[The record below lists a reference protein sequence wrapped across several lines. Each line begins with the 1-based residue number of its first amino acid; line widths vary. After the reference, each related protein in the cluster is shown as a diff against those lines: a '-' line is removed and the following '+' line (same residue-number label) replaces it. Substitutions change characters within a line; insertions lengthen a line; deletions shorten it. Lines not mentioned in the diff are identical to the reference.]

1 MAIQVKVGVTLDN
14 KGVQSQ
20 LNTIISTLENKKIP
34 LKFDMTQVKQLQT
47 MIVQL
52 SKAMSGLKIP
62 NVNTSGASN
71 VVKQVTDATKQ
82 QNTALKEQQSL
93 YTQAKNL
100 QNEEFAIKKKMIGAS
115 GEYGNE
121 LSKQLSTVMQQESA
135 IKKQLD
141 GTKQLTLLEDQREK
155 KNRDLTATMVKYQQS
170 MDTLKKNAINNLD
183 TKGLSTKQI
192 DEYKSKIES
201 INTVNMGQVKSEIA
215 SVNKELEN
223 GRKSAQEMAEGM
235 KRSGDAMSSA
245 GGAILKAFAIPA
257 GALGLGV
264 KTFADFEYQMTQLN
278 AVSDVTGGEF
288 QQLTDLAKQMGK
300 ETSFSAVQ
308 AAEALTEFGRSGFT
322 ASEMMSLLPTT
333 LDLTVASGEQ
343 LSVISNIMSD
353 GMRAFGL
360 SASEA
365 SNYANI
371 LAKSANASNIGVG
384 DIAESFKYAAPLAKS
399 LGFSV
404 EDVATQL
411 AIMGNNSIKAETAGT
426 SMRGLL
432 TNLALEKVA

>member
-1 MAIQVKVGVTLDN
+1 MAIKIKVGVELDSKN
-14 KGVQSQ
+14 LTTS
-20 LNTIISTLENKKIP
+20 LNSTLKSLESKKIK
-34 LKFDMTQVKQLQT
+34 LNFDTSSLKQLQT
-47 MIVQL
+47 TVTQL
-52 SKAMSGLKIP
+52 SKSMSGLKMP
-62 NVNTSGASN
+62 TVNSNGTSN
-71 VVKQVTDATKQ
+71 VVKQMADATKE

-93 YTQAKNL
+93 YAQAKNL
-100 QNEEFAIKKKMIGAS
+100 QNEEFAIKKKMVGAS

-155 KNRDLTATMVKYQQS
+155 KNRDLTSTMVKYQQS

-192 DEYKSKIES
+192 DDYKSKIES

-235 KRSGDAMSSA
+235 KRSGEAMSSA

-257 GALGLGV
+257 TGIGLGV
-264 KTFADFEYQMTQLN
+264 KTFADFEYQMSQLN
-278 AVSDVTGGEF
+278 AVSDVTGSQF

-300 ETSFSAVQ
+300 ETAFSAVQ
-308 AAEALTEFGRSGFT
+308 AAEALTNFGRSGFT
-322 ASEMMSLLPTT
+322 ANEMMSLLPTT

-343 LSVISNIMSD
+343 LSTISNIMSD

-365 SNYANI
+365 QRYADV
-371 LAKSANASNIGVG
+371 LAMSANASNIGVG
-384 DIAESFKYAAPLAKS
+384 DLSESFKYAAPLAKS
-399 LGFSV
+399 LSFSV

-411 AIMGNNSIKAETAGT
+411 AIMGNNGIKA
-426 SMRGLL
+426 
-432 TNLALEKVA
+432 KVLVA